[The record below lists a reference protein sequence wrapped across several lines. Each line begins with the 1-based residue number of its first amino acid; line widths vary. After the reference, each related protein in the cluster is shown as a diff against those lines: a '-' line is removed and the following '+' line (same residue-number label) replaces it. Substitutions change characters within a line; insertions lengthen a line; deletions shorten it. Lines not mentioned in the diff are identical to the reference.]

1 MFNYAEM
8 AQFWGQLCTVGIEKK
23 ILRKEKMNKKI
34 DILKKVLSK
43 GQVISKAN
51 SLVLI

>member
-8 AQFWGQLCTVGIEKK
+8 AQFWGQLCTVCIKEFV
-23 ILRKEKMNKKI
+23 LQKEKMNKKI
-34 DILKKVLSK
+34 GILKKVLSK
-43 GQVISKAN
+43 GQVISKSN